1 MSIKTVCNRLAIAL
15 VVAASTLFASLNAT
29 VAQSPATKAG
39 DKIVAKPNVLWITS
53 EDHGQEMG
61 CYGDTFAT
69 TPNVDALARRGL
81 MYRNVW
87 SNAPVCAPARTTII
101 TGMYPTSLGAE
112 HMRSMVYAPQD
123 FELFTETLRGIGYY
137 CTNNNKEDYNV
148 TTLDSLW
155 DESSKKAHYKN
166 RAAEQPFFAVF
177 NSTLSHES
185 AIRNFKGEPK
195 HDPAKVTVPAYHPDH
210 PTVRRDWAI
219 YYDTVTQVDSV
230 AGKLL
235 SELDAAGLSEST
247 IVFYYG
253 DHGSGMPRHKRW
265 PSDSGLRVPLVV
277 YIPEA
282 FAHLRPD
289 DYAAGGETDRPV
301 SFVDFAPTMLSL
313 AGIEPPKWM
322 QGHAFLGPY
331 ATAKQPYIYGFRGRM
346 DERLDLVRSVT
357 DGRYVY
363 IKNYMPHLSQG
374 QHVAYQ
380 METPTT
386 RLWRKLYDEGKL
398 NAVQSQFWN
407 EPKAPEE
414 LYDLKVDPD
423 EVNNLAKS
431 SDHAEILQR
440 MRDAHRDH
448 VFKIRDVGFI
458 PEGERVDLVGS
469 QSPYDFSHE
478 PENYPIE
485 QVFEAA
491 QLASAIDDQ
500 SDETIAKLAS
510 LATDKN
516 LDVSVSYWGALGI
529 RMRGKKVVQSN
540 AELMTELLDSQP
552 SVTSMIAAESIV
564 RFGPKSEKERAI
576 LYLVTWADW
585 ETNDVFTS
593 MTALTALE
601 AMGPEITK
609 HAERIEQMSGKGE
622 SPHNRYDS
630 YVPRLLA
637 NVRERLEKM
646 QKALND

>member
-1 MSIKTVCNRLAIAL
+1 MSIKTVCYRLAIVL
-15 VVAASTLFASLNAT
+15 AAAVSIIASSGVT
-29 VAQSPATKAG
+29 VAQFPEETVKRKTG
-39 DKIVAKPNVLWITS
+39 PMPNVLWISS

-101 TGMYPTSLGAE
+101 SGMYPTSLGAE
-112 HMRSMVYAPQD
+112 HMRSMVHSPHD
-123 FELFTETLRGIGYY
+123 FEPFTVTLRGAGYY
-137 CTNNNKEDYNV
+137 CTNNNKEDYNI
-148 TTLDSLW
+148 TTPEDMW

-166 RAAEQPFFAVF
+166 RESEQPFFAVF

-219 YYDTVTQVDSV
+219 YYDTVTQADSA

-235 SELDAAGLSEST
+235 DELHASGLSEST
-247 IVFYYG
+247 IVFYWG

-282 FAHLRPD
+282 FAHLRTD
-289 DYAAGGETDRPV
+289 DYVVGGETDRPV

-313 AGIEPPKWM
+313 AGIEPPQWM
-322 QGHAFLGPY
+322 QGHAFLGHY
-331 ATAKQPYIYGFRGRM
+331 ATPKQPYIYGFRGRM
-346 DERLDLVRSVT
+346 DERVDLVRSVT

-374 QHVAYQ
+374 QNVAYQ

-398 NAVQSQFWN
+398 NAAQSRFWT
-407 EPKAPEE
+407 EPKDPEE
-414 LYDLKVDPD
+414 LYDLQVDPD

-431 SDHAEILQR
+431 ADHTEILQR
-440 MRDAHRDH
+440 LRSAHRDH
-448 VFKIRDVGFI
+448 VFKIRDLGFI
-458 PEGERVDLVGS
+458 PEGERHDLVGS

-478 PENYPIE
+478 LENYPLEEI
-485 QVFEAA
+485 FEAA
-491 QLASAIDDQ
+491 QLASAIDDK
-500 SDETIAKLAS
+500 SDDRIAKLVQM
-510 LATDKN
+510 ATDKSI
-516 LDVSVSYWGALGI
+516 DESISYWGALGI
-529 RMRGKKVVQSN
+529 RMRGKETVQSN
-540 AELMTELLDSQP
+540 AELMTQLLDNRP
-552 SVTSMIAAESIV
+552 TVTSMVAAESIL
-564 RFGPKSEKERAI
+564 RFGPESERERAI
-576 LYLVTWADW
+576 VYLFNWADW
-585 ETNDVFTS
+585 SVNDVFTA

-601 AMGPEITK
+601 SLGPEIAK
-609 HAERIEQMSGKGE
+609 YSEEIERMSAGGE
-622 SPHNRYDS
+622 SPDGRYDS

-637 NVRERLEKM
+637 NLKEQLK
-646 QKALND
+646 KAKN

>member
-1 MSIKTVCNRLAIAL
+1 MSIKTVCYPLAIAL
-15 VVAASTLFASLNAT
+15 AAAVTIIASSNVT
-29 VAQSPATKAG
+29 VAQFPK
-39 DKIVAKPNVLWITS
+39 KIIKVKPGPMPNVLWISS

-69 TPNVDALARRGL
+69 TPNVDALASRGL
-81 MYRNVW
+81 LYRNVW

-112 HMRSMVYAPQD
+112 HMRSMVHFPRD
-123 FELFTETLRGIGYY
+123 FEFFTVALRGAGYY

-148 TTLDSLW
+148 TTPRDLW
-155 DESSKKAHYKN
+155 DESSKNAHYKN
-166 RAAEQPFFAVF
+166 READQPFFAVF

-219 YYDTVTQVDSV
+219 YYDTVTQADSV

-235 SELDAAGLSEST
+235 DELQASGLSEST
-247 IVFYYG
+247 IVFYWG

-289 DYAAGGETDRPV
+289 DYVVGGETDRPV

-313 AGIEPPKWM
+313 AGIEPPQWM
-322 QGHAFLGPY
+322 QGHAFLGRY
-331 ATAKQPYIYGFRGRM
+331 ATPKQPYIYGFRGRM
-346 DERLDLVRSVT
+346 DERLDLVRSAT

-398 NAVQSQFWN
+398 NKAQSQFWA
-407 EPKAPEE
+407 EPKDPEE
-414 LYDLKVDPD
+414 LYDLQVDPD

-431 SDHAEILQR
+431 ADHTEILER
-440 MRDAHRDH
+440 MRTAHRDH

-458 PEGERVDLVGS
+458 PEGQRHDLVGGR
-469 QSPYDFSHE
+469 SPYEFGHDL
-478 PENYPIE
+478 ENYPLEEI
-485 QVFEAA
+485 FEAA
-491 QLASAIDDQ
+491 QLASAIDDK
-500 SDETIAKLAS
+500 SDDTIAKLS
-510 LATDKN
+510 RLAADKN
-516 LDVSVSYWGALGI
+516 VDVSVSYWGALGV
-529 RMRGKKVVQSN
+529 RMRGKETVQSN
-540 AELMTELLDSQP
+540 AELMTQLLVP
-552 SVTSMIAAESIV
+552 RPTVTSMVAAESIL
-564 RFGPKSEKERAI
+564 RFGSESERERAI
-576 LYLVTWADW
+576 VYLFDWAVW
-585 ETNDVFTS
+585 SVNDVFTT

-601 AMGPEITK
+601 SLGPEIIK
-609 HAERIEQMSGKGE
+609 YSEQIERMSAGGE
-622 SPHNRYDS
+622 SPDGRYDS
-630 YVPRLLA
+630 YVPRLVA
-637 NVRERLEKM
+637 NLREQLK
-646 QKALND
+646 KAK

>member
-1 MSIKTVCNRLAIAL
+1 MSIKTVCQRLAIVLAIAGSIL
-15 VVAASTLFASLNAT
+15 VPSSAT
-29 VAQSPATKAG
+29 VAQPPATKENGKPA
-39 DKIVAKPNVLWITS
+39 AKPNVLWISS

-81 MYRNVW
+81 LYRNVW

-112 HMRSMVYAPQD
+112 HMRSMVPFPRD
-123 FELFTETLRGIGYY
+123 FELFTVTLRGAGYY

-148 TTLDSLW
+148 TTPGALW

-166 RAAEQPFFAVF
+166 RETDQPFFAVF

-185 AIRNFKGEPK
+185 AIRGFKGEPK

-235 SELDAAGLSEST
+235 DELQASGLSEST
-247 IVFYYG
+247 IIFYWG

-289 DYAAGGETDRPV
+289 DYVVGGETDRPV

-313 AGIEPPKWM
+313 AGIEPPQWM

-331 ATAKQPYIYGFRGRM
+331 ATPKQPYIYGFRGRM

-363 IKNYMPHLSQG
+363 IRNYMPHLSQG

-398 NAVQSQFWN
+398 NETQSRFWV
-407 EPKAPEE
+407 EPKDPEE
-414 LYDLKVDPD
+414 LYDLQVDPD

-431 SDHAEILQR
+431 TEHREILQR
-440 MRDAHRDH
+440 MRTAHRDH

-458 PEGERVDLVGS
+458 SEGQRHDLVGG
-469 QSPYDFSHE
+469 QSPYEFSHDRG
-478 PENYPIE
+478 NYPLE
-485 QVFEAA
+485 EVFEAA
-491 QLASAIDDQ
+491 QVASAIDDK
-500 SDETIAKLAS
+500 SDDTIAKLS
-510 LATDKN
+510 RLAADKN
-516 LDVSVSYWGALGI
+516 RDPSVSYWGALGI
-529 RMRGKKVVQSN
+529 RMRGKEAVQSN
-540 AELMTELLDSQP
+540 AKLMTQLLVDRP
-552 SVTSMIAAESIV
+552 TPTSMVAAESIL
-564 RFGPKSEKERAI
+564 RYGPESERERAI
-576 LYLVTWADW
+576 EYLLKWADW
-585 ETNDVFTS
+585 SSNDVFTT

-601 AMGPEITK
+601 SLGPEITK
-609 HAERIEQMSGKGE
+609 YAEQVELMSARGE
-622 SPHNRYDS
+622 SPNGRYNS

-637 NVRERLEKM
+637 NLKE
-646 QKALND
+646 QLNTAKE